1 MAAPPPVAPRSAA
14 AQSPVTAP
22 TPAAAHTPHGRPAVA
37 TPPDPRLA
45 PALRWFAATGREPFP
60 FQLEA
65 WRAWLDGE
73 SGLINAATGSG
84 KTLAAWLG
92 PVLEALPQ
100 AHAPRL
106 RLLWITPLR
115 ALANDLVENLRE
127 PLRALGSRWRV
138 GARTGDTA
146 SSVRTRQRARSPEAL
161 VTTPESLSVMLSF
174 ADGQAAL
181 AGLDGVI
188 VDEWHEL
195 LGSKRGVQL
204 ELALARLRVL
214 NPQLRTW
221 GISATLPDLEL
232 ALRVLLGPGRDGRLV
247 RSAQARALE
256 IESAIPPTLQRFP
269 WAGHLGLQLLP
280 EVLRAIAA
288 ARSTLLF
295 TNTRSQAETWYQAL
309 LRARPDWL
317 TELGLHH
324 GSIDRKVRAKVE
336 DGLRD
341 GRLRAVICTS
351 SLDLGVDFSPVEQV
365 IQVGSPKGIARLMQR
380 AGRSGH
386 RPGETSRIL
395 CVPTHA
401 WEFVEIAAVRR
412 AIAAGRLEP
421 RLPLERSL
429 DVLVQH
435 CVTLAAGGGFDEDA
449 LLHEVRSSHAFAQ
462 LGDAEWQWV
471 IDFITRGGSALQAYP
486 QFRRVVRDRGLLR
499 IASSEHTRRHR
510 QAIGTI
516 SSDAAMRVKW
526 ASGGELGT
534 IDEAFVSRLRPKQL
548 FVFAGRVLQLV
559 QVKDMTAYVRLAARA
574 SRHVPRWQ
582 GTRLPLSMALGE
594 AVLRLLESVGEP
606 AFARPRR
613 ASEPCS
619 AAELAHLAAQPASH
633 AHERAC
639 EPSNLSERECLRAAS
654 HALERQPSTLSES
667 EAPRAASCAHE
678 PELVAMRPLLALQA
692 DWSALPRPGML
703 LIETLTSREGFHLFV
718 FPFAG
723 RLVNE
728 GLATLVAAR
737 WARDA
742 PCTFSVAANE
752 YGFELLGAE
761 ALPVDEPLLRRL
773 LDPANL
779 LEDLLAAI
787 NVSELARRQ
796 FRGIARIAGLVDV
809 DPPRRSKSTRT
820 LQASSALVYDV
831 LRRYDAGSLLL
842 VQAEREVLESQ
853 LELAPLRAALERIAA
868 GALALRHPRRL
879 TPLSFPLW
887 AERLQTQ
894 TISTE
899 TWQQRVERAA
909 RHLEA
914 RADE

>member
-1 MAAPPPVAPRSAA
+1 MSDAGAIAA
-14 AQSPVTAP
+14 
-22 TPAAAHTPHGRPAVA
+22 
-37 TPPDPRLA
+37 PPDPRLA
-45 PALRWFAATGREPFP
+45 PALRWFAATGRAPFP
-60 FQLEA
+60 FQIEA

-100 AHAPRL
+100 THAPRL

-138 GARTGDTA
+138 EARTGDTA

-181 AGLDGVI
+181 AGLDGVV

-204 ELALARLRVL
+204 ELALARLRAL
-214 NPQLRTW
+214 NPRLRIW
-221 GISATLPDLEL
+221 GISATLPDLEV
-232 ALRVLLGPGRDGRLV
+232 ALRVLLGPGRDGCLL
-247 RSAQARALE
+247 RSAQVRALE
-256 IESAIPPTLQRFP
+256 IESVIPPTLQRFP

-280 EVLRAIAA
+280 EVVQAIAA

-324 GSIDRKVRAKVE
+324 GSIDRKVRARVE

-401 WEFVEIAAVRR
+401 WELVEIAAVRR

-429 DVLVQH
+429 DVLIQH

-449 LLHEVRSSHAFAQ
+449 LLREVRGTHAFAQ
-462 LGDAEWQWV
+462 LRDAEWQWV

-499 IASSEHTRRHR
+499 IAGSEHARRHR

-516 SSDAAMRVKW
+516 SSDAAMRVRW

-559 QVKDMTAYVRLAARA
+559 QVRDMTAYVRLAARA

-582 GTRLPLSMALGE
+582 GTRLPLSVALGE

-606 AFARPRR
+606 APARPRR
-613 ASEPCS
+613 TSEPCS
-619 AAELAHLAAQPASH
+619 AAELAHLAAQPALRV
-633 AHERAC
+633 HEH
-639 EPSNLSERECLRAAS
+639 EPPTLSGSEPTPAAS
-654 HALERQPSTLSES
+654 HV
-667 EAPRAASCAHE
+667 HE

-703 LIETLTSREGFHLFV
+703 LVETLTSREGFHLFV

-737 WARDA
+737 WARAA
-742 PCTFSVAANE
+742 PRTFSVAANE

-773 LDPANL
+773 LDPTGL

-796 FRGIARIAGLVDV
+796 FRGIARIAGLIDV
-809 DPPRRSKSTRT
+809 GPPRRSKSTRA

-842 VQAEREVLESQ
+842 AQAEREVLESQ

-868 GALALRHPRRL
+868 GRLALRHPRRL

-909 RHLEA
+909 RQLEA

>member
-1 MAAPPPVAPRSAA
+1 MSDGGAD
-14 AQSPVTAP
+14 
-22 TPAAAHTPHGRPAVA
+22 
-37 TPPDPRLA
+37 DPRLA
-45 PALRWFAATGREPFP
+45 PARLWFAAQGREPFA

-92 PVLEALPQ
+92 PVLEALPRQ
-100 AHAPRL
+100 REPGL

-127 PLRALGSRWRV
+127 PLRALGSHWRV
-138 GARTGDTA
+138 EARTGDTA
-146 SSVRTRQRARSPEAL
+146 SSVRARQRARPPEAL

-174 ADGQAAL
+174 AEGEATL
-181 AGLDGVI
+181 GGLDGVV

-204 ELALARLRVL
+204 ELALARLRAL
-214 NPQLRTW
+214 NPSLRTW

-232 ALRVLLGPGRDGRLV
+232 ALRALLGPQRAGRIV
-247 RSAQARALE
+247 RSAQVRELR

-280 EVLRAIAA
+280 EVVRAIAA
-288 ARSTLLF
+288 ARTTLLF
-295 TNTRSQAETWYQAL
+295 TNTRSQAETWYQEL

-324 GSIDRKVRAKVE
+324 GSIDRKVREKVE
-336 DGLRD
+336 DGLRG

-351 SLDLGVDFSPVEQV
+351 SLDLGVDFAPVEQV

-386 RPGETSRIL
+386 RPGEVSRIL

-401 WEFVEIAAVRR
+401 WELIEIAAVRR
-412 AIAAGRLEP
+412 AVAEGRLEP
-421 RLPLERSL
+421 RLPLRLSL

-435 CVTLAAGGGFDEDA
+435 CVTLAAGAGFDEDA
-449 LLHEVRSSHAFAQ
+449 LLAEVRTTHAFAQ
-462 LGDAEWQWV
+462 LGDADWRWV
-471 IDFITRGGSALQAYP
+471 IDFITRGGAALQAYP
-486 QFRRVVRDRGLLR
+486 QFRRVVRDGGRFR
-499 IASSEHTRRHR
+499 IASAEHARRHR
-510 QAIGTI
+510 LAIGTI
-516 SSDAAMRVKW
+516 TSDTAMLVKW
-526 ASGGELGT
+526 LGGGELGT
-534 IDEAFVSRLRPKQL
+534 IEESFISKLRPKQS
-548 FVFAGRVLQLV
+548 FVFAGRVVQLV
-559 QVKDMTAYVRLAARA
+559 QVKDMTAYVRLAPKR

-582 GTRLPLSMALGE
+582 GTRLPLSVALGD
-594 AVLRLLESVGEP
+594 AVLRVLASVGEP
-606 AFARPRR
+606 PPPRARRIG
-613 ASEPCS
+613 EPCS
-619 AAELAHLAAQPASH
+619 AGSLAAAG
-633 AHERAC
+633 ET
-639 EPSNLSERECLRAAS
+639 AAPGPQ
-654 HALERQPSTLSES
+654 A
-667 EAPRAASCAHE
+667 E
-678 PELVAMRPLLALQA
+678 PELVAMRPLLAIQA
-692 DWSALPRPGML
+692 DWSALPRPGTL
-703 LIETLTSREGFHLFV
+703 LVETLQSREGFHLFV

-737 WARDA
+737 WARDT
-742 PCTFSVAANE
+742 PRTFSVAANE
-752 YGFELLGAE
+752 YGFELLGPE
-761 ALPVDEPLLRRL
+761 PLPVDAATLRRL
-773 LDPANL
+773 LAPTRL

-809 DPPRRSKSTRT
+809 GPPRRGKSTRQ
-820 LQASSALVYDV
+820 LQASTALVYDV
-831 LRRYDAGSLLL
+831 LRQYDAGSLLL
-842 VQAEREVLESQ
+842 AQAEREVLESQ
-853 LELAPLRAALERIAA
+853 LELAPLRAALERAA
-868 GALALRHPRRL
+868 TSELLLRHPRRL

-894 TISTE
+894 TVSTE
-899 TWQQRVERAA
+899 TWQERVERAA
-909 RHLEA
+909 RQLEA
-914 RADE
+914 QADG